1 MSVYNHAEYEAERIE
16 CAEIV
21 DTVIRGITGKAA

>member
-1 MSVYNHAEYEAERIE
+1 MAIYNRAEYEAERIE

-21 DTVIRGITGKAA
+21 DATIRSIING